1 MKFII
6 SSTELLKNLQ
16 ILGSILNT
24 NNTLPI
30 LDNFLFDIENN
41 NLTITSSDLET
52 SLSSKISIE
61 SSISVK
67 VAVPAKLLIDILKSL
82 PDQPLTFSL
91 ENNILEINSNNG
103 KYALSYMNG
112 DEFPKSIIIEDA
124 SEIIFDSNVLLNIIN
139 STIFAS
145 GNDDLRPVMSGV
157 FFQITS
163 ENACFVATDAHK
175 LVKYIRNDIKSE
187 SSVEFIAPNKPLNIL
202 KSILPEKKAEVK
214 VFYNKTNAIFSFLNF
229 TLICRLIDGKFPN
242 YEAVIPK
249 ENPNILEID
258 RNQLLNSTKRAS
270 IFSSKTTNQVKFE
283 IKGNLLQISAE
294 DLDFNN
300 KAEETLECNYN
311 GEDITIGFNSRFI
324 IEMLNNLSSELVKVE
339 LSSPNRAGLI
349 SPINQ
354 NDENNQITMLVM
366 PIMLS

>member
-61 SSISVK
+61 SSIRVK
-67 VAVPAKLLIDILKSL
+67 IAIPAKLLIDILKSL

-311 GEDITIGFNSRFI
+311 GEDIAIGFNSRFI

>member
-67 VAVPAKLLIDILKSL
+67 IAIPAKLLIDILKSL

-311 GEDITIGFNSRFI
+311 GEDIAIGFNSRFI

-354 NDENNQITMLVM
+354 NNENNQITMLVM

>member
-6 SSTELLKNLQ
+6 SSSELLKNLQ

-30 LDNFLFDIENN
+30 LDNFLFDIDNN
-41 NLTITSSDLET
+41 DLLVTSSDLET
-52 SLSSKISIE
+52 TLSSKISID
-61 SSISVK
+61 STVKVK
-67 VAVPAKLLIDILKSL
+67 VAIPAKLLIDILKSL
-82 PDQPLTFSL
+82 PEQPLTFSL

-112 DEFPKSIIIEDA
+112 DEFPKSIILEDA
-124 SEIIFDSNVLLNIIN
+124 SEIVFDSKTLLNIIN

-157 FFQITS
+157 FFQISS
-163 ENACFVATDAHK
+163 EGARFVATDAHK
-175 LVKYIRNDIKSE
+175 LVKYSRSDVKSE
-187 SSVEFIAPNKPLNIL
+187 KSIEFIVPNKPLNIL
-202 KSILPEKKAEVK
+202 KSIIPEKKSDLK
-214 VFYNKTNAIFSFLNF
+214 VLFNNTNAIFNFSTF
-229 TLICRLIDGKFPN
+229 TLTCRLIDGKFPN

-249 ENPNILEID
+249 ENPNVLEID
-258 RNQLLNSTKRAS
+258 RVQLLNSTKRAS

-311 GEDITIGFNSRFI
+311 GDDMAIGFNSRFI
-324 IEMLNNLSSELVKVE
+324 VEMLNNLSSDSVKIE

-349 SPINQ
+349 SPVHQ
-354 NDENNQITMLVM
+354 SDGSENITMLVM
-366 PIMLS
+366 PIMLN

>member
-61 SSISVK
+61 SSISIK
-67 VAVPAKLLIDILKSL
+67 IAIPAKLLIDILKSL

-202 KSILPEKKAEVK
+202 KSILPEKKADVK

-311 GEDITIGFNSRFI
+311 GEDIAIGFNSRFI

>member
-67 VAVPAKLLIDILKSL
+67 IAIPAKLLIDILKSL

-202 KSILPEKKAEVK
+202 KSILPDKKADVK

-311 GEDITIGFNSRFI
+311 GEDIAIGFNSRFI